1 MESCISELSYKGT
14 ITQAILESKAQKK
27 LFVVYISG
35 KNSESLEL
43 EKSTWSDVKVAE
55 TLSKYCVL
63 LHVLEGTDDAV
74 NFSAIYP
81 QKSVPAIAVIGY
93 NGVQLWQSEGCV
105 SAEVLV
111 SNLEKAYLSLHI
123 QETTANVFNA
133 ALANK
138 KSEPPAS
145 GSSNGVSLG
154 DGSSSAIASSTPAE
168 RNVQSAEVIQ
178 HSASPTIEDN
188 KFHEPKAKVNINDV
202 DENASP
208 EPCSIEKSPRV
219 EDEQSQPSTKKTEV
233 MSNPSKTNL
242 ETIDHASSGAEN
254 NHALQKARIGNGS
267 TMPQHATP
275 LATPLKDDVQAQN
288 SESLN
293 DSKIDAIDN
302 GSRVTAPSNDVHLNI
317 KLLNGTSIK
326 EKFLVSS
333 TLRMVKEYVDKN
345 PESGNTSYDLA
356 IPYPRKV
363 FGEQDLDR
371 SLSDLGLSNRQAL
384 IVVPR
389 QGGVSSYKQDSS
401 SSATTPAASIGGY
414 FGYVRRA
421 LSLINPLSYVGGSS
435 SSTSEP
441 VQSEPVQS
449 NMWQYNPN
457 QTPETAVNQH
467 AGANDLRRRRRQPT
481 STSTFGSG
489 SNIHTLKHDEDDD
502 RLDGRNAFWNGNSTQ
517 YGGGS
522 GDNNDAKP

>member
-188 KFHEPKAKVNINDV
+188 KFHEPKAKV

-254 NHALQKARIGNGS
+254 NHALQKARI
-267 TMPQHATP
+267 
-275 LATPLKDDVQAQN
+275 DDVQAQN

-441 VQSEPVQS
+441 VQSEH
-449 NMWQYNPN
+449 PN

>member
-188 KFHEPKAKVNINDV
+188 KFHEPKAKV

-242 ETIDHASSGAEN
+242 ETIDHASSA
-254 NHALQKARIGNGS
+254 
-267 TMPQHATP
+267 MPQHATP

>member
-123 QETTANVFNA
+123 QETTANVFTA

-154 DGSSSAIASSTPAE
+154 DESSSAIASSSPAE
-168 RNVQSAEVIQ
+168 RDVRSAEVTQ
-178 HSASPTIEDN
+178 HSASPTIEDD
-188 KFHEPKAKVNINDV
+188 KFHEPKAKV

-219 EDEQSQPSTKKTEV
+219 EDEQSQPFTERTEV

-242 ETIDHASSGAEN
+242 ETINHASSGAEN

-267 TMPQHATP
+267 SLPQRATP

-288 SESLN
+288 SESLYG
-293 DSKIDAIDN
+293 SKIDAIDN

-333 TLRMVKEYVDKN
+333 KLRMVKDYVDKN

-356 IPYPRKV
+356 VPYPRKV

-384 IVVPR
+384 IAIPR

-435 SSTSEP
+435 ASTSEP
-441 VQSEPVQS
+441 VQSQPVQS

-457 QTPETAVNQH
+457 QTPETAVNQQ
-467 AGANDLRRRRRQPT
+467 AGANDLRRRRQP
-481 STSTFGSG
+481 TSTFGSG

-517 YGGGS
+517 YGGR
-522 GDNNDAKP
+522 GDNDAKP